1 MAKMKTVTANGS
13 RLEQLQSLADV
24 LAASI
29 DSCKD
34 CRALPALTKQYRET
48 IREIEEIEGAKDDDD
63 EIGKILTE
71 RESSGKPGAVRKNRP
86 IISVV

>member
-13 RLEQLQSLADV
+13 RLEQLQSLAGV